1 MEVNVLMNESNEIS
15 FELIGA
21 DQSITQLIVERLN
34 KDKSVTFAAAK
45 VAHPLVANPTVIL
58 KTKGKKAKDVLIK
71 TLKEI
76 KEELNDFRDKFED
89 ISG

>member
-1 MEVNVLMNESNEIS
+1 MEIKILVNESNELS
-15 FELIGA
+15 FEVIGA

-34 KDKSVTFAAAK
+34 QDGSVTFAASK
-45 VAHPLVANPTVIL
+45 KAHPLVANPTVIL

-76 KEELNDFRDKFED
+76 KDDLMDFKGKFED